1 MPEPSRGLGRGLDA
15 LLGGAAQDVGTTDVR
30 RLPITSIFPNPQQP
44 RRTFDPEGLKD
55 LARSIKTQGVLQ
67 PILVRRMPG
76 GKRDEYELVAG
87 ERRWRASQMAGLT
100 EIPAM
105 IRNLDDEESLAIA
118 LIENLQREDLNPIE
132 EARGLRE
139 LQERLSL
146 SQEELAN
153 RVGKS
158 RPAVANALRLLSLPE
173 SIQDDILKGGLS
185 AGHARAIL
193 AIADQEAQLAL
204 MERIAHLGL
213 SVRQAEAQAAFWKK
227 NGELPQ
233 EGAVV
238 RIGAGKRK
246 SGSREKSPGLDELAA
261 DLMGR
266 YGVKVT
272 CTGKDERGRISFY
285 FGSREELDGLL
296 RRFSD

>member
-15 LLGGAAQDVGTTDVR
+15 LLGGVAQEAGAADVR
-30 RLPITSIFPNPQQP
+30 RLPITSITPNPNQP

-55 LARSIKTQGVLQ
+55 LARSIRAQGVLQ
-67 PILVRRMPG
+67 PILVRRIPG
-76 GKRDEYELVAG
+76 RRDEFELVAG

-100 EIPAM
+100 EIPVLVKD
-105 IRNLDDEESLAIA
+105 LDDNESLAIA

-139 LQERLSL
+139 LQERLKL
-146 SQEELAN
+146 SQEDLAT

-173 SIQDDILKGGLS
+173 IIQEDLLKGDLT

-193 AIADQEAQLAL
+193 AIADQAAQESL
-204 MERIAHLGL
+204 MERITRTGL

-227 NGELPQ
+227 NGELPG
-233 EGAVV
+233 EGSVV
-238 RIGAGKRK
+238 RIGAGRRK
-246 SGSREKSPGLDELAA
+246 GPGREKSPDLDDMAGELA
-261 DLMGR
+261 GR
-266 YGVKVT
+266 FGVKVT
-272 CTGKDERGRISFY
+272 CTGTDERGRISFY
-285 FGSREELDGLL
+285 FTSKEELEGLM

>member
-15 LLGGAAQDVGTTDVR
+15 LLGGVAQEAGAADVR
-30 RLPITSIFPNPQQP
+30 RLPITSIAPNPHQP

-55 LARSIKTQGVLQ
+55 LARSIRAQGVLQ
-67 PILVRRMPG
+67 PILVRRIPG
-76 GKRDEYELVAG
+76 RRDEFELVAG

-100 EIPAM
+100 EIPVLVKD
-105 IRNLDDEESLAIA
+105 LDDNESLAIA
-118 LIENLQREDLNPIE
+118 LIENLQREDLNAIE

-146 SQEELAN
+146 SQEELAS

-158 RPAVANALRLLSLPE
+158 RPAVANALRLLTLPE
-173 SIQDDILKGGLS
+173 RVQEDLLKGDLT

-193 AIADQEAQLAL
+193 AIADGAAQEAL
-204 MERIAHLGL
+204 MERIVQTGL

-227 NGELPQ
+227 NGELPDV
-233 EGAVV
+233 GSVV
-238 RIGAGKRK
+238 RIGAGRRK
-246 SGSREKSPGLDELAA
+246 GPAREKSPDMDDLAGELG
-261 DLMGR
+261 GR

-272 CTGKDERGRISFY
+272 CTGNAERGRISFY
-285 FGSREELDGLL
+285 FTTKEELEGLM
-296 RRFSD
+296 RRFSE